1 MKTSQDKPATPCDM
15 KNKLVDFDWSITYS
29 LGSDKIAN
37 IEEPLMRLS
46 MITSEES
53 VESES
58 NSDHP
63 KISGKSNTKMFELDK
78 NDLTRLISDLE
89 NIESKLENIDRSS

>member
-1 MKTSQDKPATPCDM
+1 MT
-15 KNKLVDFDWSITYS
+15 
-29 LGSDKIAN
+29 
-37 IEEPLMRLS
+37 
-46 MITSEES
+46 TSEES

-63 KISGKSNTKMFELDK
+63 KLIGKSNTKMFELDK

-89 NIESKLENIDRSS
+89 NIESKLGHIDRSS

>member
-1 MKTSQDKPATPCDM
+1 
-15 KNKLVDFDWSITYS
+15 
-29 LGSDKIAN
+29 
-37 IEEPLMRLS
+37 MRLS
-46 MITSEES
+46 MTTSEES

-63 KISGKSNTKMFELDK
+63 KLIGKSNTKMFELDK

-89 NIESKLENIDRSS
+89 NIESKLGNTDRSS